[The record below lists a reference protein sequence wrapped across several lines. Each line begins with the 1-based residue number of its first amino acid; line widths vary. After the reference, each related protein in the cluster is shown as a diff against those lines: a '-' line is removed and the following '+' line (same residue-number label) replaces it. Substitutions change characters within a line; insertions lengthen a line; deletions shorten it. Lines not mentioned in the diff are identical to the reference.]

1 MQSLRKL
8 AADLTS
14 GRATSRG
21 LVETCLERI
30 ADPKGEGSK
39 TFIAI
44 YDKAARVTADWVD
57 AMRKLGASL
66 PEWAGIPISIKDL
79 FDVAGSITSAGSAVL
94 ADRPPANHDAL
105 AVSRLRAAGFIP
117 IGRTNMSELA
127 YSGIGLNALH
137 GTPASVWD
145 RANRRIPGGSS
156 SGAAISIT
164 DGMAHAALGSDS
176 GGSCRIPA
184 AINGIV
190 GFKPTMGRI
199 PTDGANSMAPSLDT
213 IGPLVLSVDCAT
225 ILDAVLADIPGDPIA
240 PPPLRGIRLGIPQP
254 VALDRLDAPVASA
267 FDAAVTTLSKD
278 GASVAEV
285 AIPELEELP
294 AINAKGGF
302 SAPEYYAWHRELIA
316 DRSHY
321 YDPRILRLIL
331 RGRDMSAEEY
341 LDLLRLR
348 KSMIDRVR
356 PKTDPFDAMILPTVP
371 IVAPRIDQ
379 LDDDAE
385 YLRVNLAILRNTRLA
400 NFLDRCAISIPCHR
414 KGEMPVGLMLMGARG
429 ADRKLLAIAMSVEA
443 VVSPAPS

>member
-1 MQSLRKL
+1 
-8 AADLTS
+8 
-14 GRATSRG
+14 
-21 LVETCLERI
+21 V
-30 ADPKGEGSK
+30 
-39 TFIAI
+39 
-44 YDKAARVTADWVD
+44 
-57 AMRKLGASL
+57 
-66 PEWAGIPISIKDL
+66 
-79 FDVAGSITSAGSAVL
+79 
-94 ADRPPANHDAL
+94 
-105 AVSRLRAAGFIP
+105 
-117 IGRTNMSELA
+117 
-127 YSGIGLNALH
+127 
-137 GTPASVWD
+137 
-145 RANRRIPGGSS
+145 
-156 SGAAISIT
+156 
-164 DGMAHAALGSDS
+164 
-176 GGSCRIPA
+176 
-184 AINGIV
+184 
-190 GFKPTMGRI
+190 
-199 PTDGANSMAPSLDT
+199 
-213 IGPLVLSVDCAT
+213 SVDCAT